1 MQKTVIYAL
10 PSPPVWVLAAKSGQ
24 DVRWPPLEKSET
36 SRRRNYL
43 VQGGLRMS
51 QQLRQHFGRFVVV
64 ALAAALV
71 VPVTPAQDWQD
82 FKRPTPTAA
91 DWAAIAKLPD
101 FSGVWEMPLGDAS
114 LVEQPGTP
122 EQKPRSP
129 RKAASTSG
137 RPASVKQPS
146 LPLTPAWVAKMKYL
160 NAHPPQDNAQANCV
174 PNGMPE
180 IMRLPYP
187 YEFLL
192 TPGQVTIIGE
202 LYRMV
207 RHIYT
212 DGRPL
217 PKNPDPTFWGT
228 SVGHWEGQTLVAE
241 TVGLLP
247 DTNVIPGS
255 GIEQRLPHSD
265 KMKLIE
271 RFRLLDPNTMQIET
285 TIIDPVVFTRPYT
298 TTRILVRHPT
308 WTIDEFICEQ
318 NNRNS
323 VTGSGKAEVDT
334 IPPLPSSPDPNL
346 K

>member
-1 MQKTVIYAL
+1 
-10 PSPPVWVLAAKSGQ
+10 
-24 DVRWPPLEKSET
+24 
-36 SRRRNYL
+36 
-43 VQGGLRMS
+43 MS
-51 QQLRQHFGRFVVV
+51 QQLRQHFGRFILV
-64 ALAAALV
+64 ALASTLFV
-71 VPVTPAQDWQD
+71 SVTPAQDWQD
-82 FKRPTPTAA
+82 FKRPAPTAA

-101 FSGVWEMPLGDAS
+101 FSGVWEMPLGGGGQS
-114 LVEQPGTP
+114 LVEQPGAAKRTAP
-122 EQKPRSP
+122 KAANASP
-129 RKAASTSG
+129 RPGSMK
-137 RPASVKQPS
+137 RPS
-146 LPLTPAWVAKMKYL
+146 LPLTPAWVAKMNYL
-160 NAHPPQDNAQANCV
+160 RAHPPQDNPQANCV

-187 YEFLL
+187 YEFLF

-217 PKNPDPTFWGT
+217 PKDPDPTFWGT

-241 TVGLLP
+241 TVGILP
-247 DTNVIPGS
+247 QTNVIPGS
-255 GIEQRLPHSD
+255 GIEKRLPHSG

-271 RFRLLDPNTMQIET
+271 RFRLLDPNTMQIQT

-298 TTRILVRHPT
+298 TSWILKRHPT
-308 WTIDEFICEQ
+308 WTIDEYICEQ

-323 VTGSGKAEVDT
+323 VTSSGKAQVDT
-334 IPPLPSSPDPNL
+334 IPPPPNSPDSNL

>member
-1 MQKTVIYAL
+1 
-10 PSPPVWVLAAKSGQ
+10 
-24 DVRWPPLEKSET
+24 
-36 SRRRNYL
+36 
-43 VQGGLRMS
+43 MS
-51 QQLRQHFGRFVVV
+51 LQLGKHFGRFVI
-64 ALAAALV
+64 AALTTAWFV
-71 VPVTPAQDWQD
+71 SVASAQDWQD
-82 FKRPTPTAA
+82 FKRPAPTAA

-101 FSGVWEMPLGDAS
+101 FTGVWEMPLGDAS
-114 LVEQPGTP
+114 LVVQPGAA
-122 EQKPRSP
+122 QQNA
-129 RKAASTSG
+129 RKAASNRG
-137 RPASVKQPS
+137 GLAPMKPPS

-160 NAHPPQDNAQANCV
+160 EAHPPQDNPQANCV

-187 YEFLL
+187 YEFVL

-217 PKNPDPTFWGT
+217 PKDPDPTFWGA

-247 DTNVIPGS
+247 QTNIIPGS
-255 GIEQRLPHSD
+255 GIEQRIPHSG
-265 KMKLIE
+265 KMKIIE
-271 RFRLLDPNTMQIET
+271 RFRLLDPDTMQIET
-285 TIIDPVVFTRPYT
+285 TVIDPVVFTRPYT
-298 TTRILVRHPT
+298 TTRILKRHPT
-308 WTIDEFICEQ
+308 WTIDEYICQQ

-323 VTGSGKAEVDT
+323 VTNSGKAEVDT
-334 IPPLPSSPDPNL
+334 IPPAAGSPDANI

>member
-1 MQKTVIYAL
+1 MDHQ
-10 PSPPVWVLAAKSGQ
+10 P
-24 DVRWPPLEKSET
+24 
-36 SRRRNYL
+36 
-43 VQGGLRMS
+43 RM
-51 QQLRQHFGRFVVV
+51 LFGRFVVV
-64 ALAAALV
+64 ALASALLV
-71 VPVTPAQDWQD
+71 SITPAQDWPN
-82 FKRPTPTAA
+82 FKRPAPTAA

-114 LVEQPGTP
+114 LVVQPGAAAH
-122 EQKPRSP
+122 SP

-137 RPASVKQPS
+137 LPAPIKQPS

-160 NAHPPQDNAQANCV
+160 KAHPPQDNPQANCV

-212 DGRPL
+212 DGRAL
-217 PKNPDPTFWGT
+217 PKDPAPTFWGM
-228 SVGHWEGQTLVAE
+228 SIGHWEGNALVAE

-247 DTNVIPGS
+247 QMNIIPGS

-265 KMKLIE
+265 KMKIIE
-271 RFRLLDPNTMQIET
+271 RFRLLDPNTMQIKT

-298 TTRILVRHPT
+298 TTRILKRHPT
-308 WTIDEFICEQ
+308 WTIDEYICEQ

-323 VTGSGKAEVDT
+323 VTNSGKAEVDT
-334 IPPLPSSPDPNL
+334 IPPPPSSPDSNF